1 MIGKFLKVS
10 YDDFMANFMP
20 QWDDEPDFR
29 NAFSG
34 VRTFV
39 NPRIE
44 EDLYQPFVDCVT
56 GSHMCPGFKF
66 VLTPHKPDEGD
77 SSRQKVDAGLYTEA
91 DAPTD
96 GKPHWAKQR
105 MWVEWKKERELQD
118 PFSDNGPEFEA
129 TSEERQKNRG
139 QIISYAAKVF
149 AHQHR
154 RFLFTILILRDHA
167 RILFWDRSGAAVTEK
182 FDYRLHPE
190 LLGRFLWRF
199 SQLSPEEQGYDP
211 TASIVAEGTEE
222 YELMNRMATIQLEA
236 SDYVREY
243 FKNSLDGEW
252 TRWKLSIEEDVQEHL
267 SQPSASNET
276 VKRSRYFLV
285 GKPHFFAPGVAGRG
299 TRGYVAIDLETE
311 KFVFLKDAWRV
322 NLPGIDKEGNVV
334 RFLNE
339 KGVNHVPTLVC
350 HGDIDSQCTVVQDLW
365 TSTNLPMVSNSPPG
379 TLQLAVATTEAVSSP
394 VHRRNPLKRHTHYRL
409 VTAEVGRPM
418 SDFRT
423 GSELVT
429 IMCHCLQAHGE
440 AVEKAQILHRD
451 ISAGNLLIL
460 EWVEM
465 GANGRQKIVYQGL
478 LNDWEL
484 SKPLATSLEGDE
496 DGQRQPDR
504 TGTWQFMSAML
515 LENPWKA
522 AEIQDELE
530 SFFHVLLYNGV
541 RFLRHNCT
549 DVCEFMSEFFDAA
562 TLQNGRYT
570 CGERKWAA
578 MRFGEVT
585 SGRKCE
591 KLVFKDDD
599 DGNEHPLNNIL
610 KILLQWFRAYYAVL
624 LADGKLNS
632 PSLGIKPF
640 QAPEKQNNGPAEG
653 PKLKT
658 LPLDWVGADNDHNA
672 GDGDNSNT
680 DEDEQEALSWYRSK
694 ATRLQSGH
702 PMYKEMA
709 LALRKKWPVKDK
721 VDDQLPTNYSY
732 EKTRFKGTSSKRDSG
747 ALEDS
752 SLPSSK
758 RQKPSLS
765 SDPLAAEARN
775 RPHES
780 SSIAA
785 IIPSSALPSNL
796 PRDVLDRSTGEGSTS
811 RHEDEREERQFWM

>member
-56 GSHMCPGFKF
+56 DSNMCPGFKF

-77 SSRQKVDAGLYTEA
+77 SSRQKVDAGLYAEA

-96 GKPHWAKQR
+96 GRPHWAKQR

-118 PFSDNGPEFEA
+118 PFSDSGPEFEA
-129 TSEERQKNRG
+129 TSEQRQKNRG

-154 RFLFTILILRDHA
+154 KFLFTILILRDHA

-243 FKNSLDGEW
+243 FKTSLDGEW

-299 TRGYVAIDLETE
+299 TRGYVAIDLET
-311 KFVFLKDAWRV
+311 KRFVFLKDAWRV
-322 NLPGIDKEGNVV
+322 NLPGIDKEGKVV
-334 RFLNE
+334 RILNE
-339 KGVNHVPTLVC
+339 KKINYVPTLVC
-350 HGDIDSQCTVVQDLW
+350 HGDIGDQSTVVQDLW
-365 TSTNLPMVSNSPPG
+365 TSIDLPIVSSSPPG
-379 TLQLAVATTEAVSSP
+379 ILQPAVATTEAVSSP

-409 VTAEVGRPM
+409 VTAEVGRPL

-423 GSELVT
+423 GSELVR
-429 IMCHCLQAHGE
+429 IMCDCLQAHGE

-460 EWVEM
+460 ERVELSDD
-465 GANGRQKIVYQGL
+465 GLQQTIVYQGL

-484 SKPLATSLEGDE
+484 SKPLAISLEGDE

-504 TGTWQFMSAML
+504 TGTWQFTSAML

-549 DVCEFMSEFFDAA
+549 DVGEFMHEFFDAA
-562 TLQNGRYT
+562 ALQDGRYT
-570 CGERKWAA
+570 CGERKWTAV
-578 MRFGEVT
+578 RYGEVT

-599 DGNEHPLNNIL
+599 DGDEHPLNNIL

-624 LADGKLNS
+624 IADGRVKS
-632 PSLGIKPF
+632 PSFDVKF
-640 QAPEKQNNGPAEG
+640 QVPEKQNREPVKG
-653 PKLKT
+653 PKLRKFS
-658 LPLDWVGADNDHNA
+658 LDWAGADNGHNA
-672 GDGDNSNT
+672 DGGRNLDVH
-680 DEDEQEALSWYRSK
+680 EQETLSWHRST
-694 ATRLQSGH
+694 ATCLQSGH
-702 PMYKEMA
+702 LMYKEMA
-709 LALRKKWPVKDK
+709 SALSKEWPAKDK
-721 VDDQLPTNYSY
+721 VDDQLPTDYSY
-732 EKTRFKGTSSKRDSG
+732 EKTRFKGTSSKRDSC

-758 RQKPSLS
+758 RQRPSLS
-765 SDPLAAEARN
+765 SDPLAAKARN
-775 RPHES
+775 RRHES

-785 IIPSSALPSNL
+785 ISPSSALPSNP
-796 PRDVLDRSTGEGSTS
+796 PRDVLDRSAGEGSTS